1 MSESDAVGAGEFIDW
16 QAAEIERLQARVEAL
31 EELIVTWLETDMLN
45 PPEQKLYRECEA
57 ALRTTKN

>member
-1 MSESDAVGAGEFIDW
+1 MQGEI
-16 QAAEIERLQARVEAL
+16 ATLQARVEEL

-45 PPEQKLYRECEA
+45 PTEQKLYRECEA